1 MFNKRYIM
9 TIAKESFLSDGNV
22 ILKLSNKY
30 SPTTVSAKSVSETNV
45 VENIT
50 IIELG
55 ESYIEIPVLPNGY
68 TIVVEYNIA
77 GTLPSESKDEYDLK
91 ERIVRLE
98 QGMEDM
104 YEIIKAQKMAIDN
117 RLNITAF
124 RAWIKLVE
132 KKMGIKLIEG
142 NMNFISKELYKD
154 E

>member
-1 MFNKRYIM
+1 M

-68 TIVVEYNIA
+68 TIVIEYNIA

-117 RLNITAF
+117 RLNITVF

>member
-1 MFNKRYIM
+1 M

-45 VENIT
+45 VKNIT

>member
-1 MFNKRYIM
+1 M

-30 SPTTVSAKSVSETNV
+30 SPTTVSAKSVSDTNV

-68 TIVVEYNIA
+68 TIVVKYNIA

-142 NMNFISKELYKD
+142 NMNFISKKLYKD

>member
-1 MFNKRYIM
+1 M

-30 SPTTVSAKSVSETNV
+30 SPTTVSAKSVSEKNV

>member
-1 MFNKRYIM
+1 M

-30 SPTTVSAKSVSETNV
+30 SPTTVAAKSVSETNV

>member
-1 MFNKRYIM
+1 M

-45 VENIT
+45 VENIP

-124 RAWIKLVE
+124 RVWIKLVE

>member
-1 MFNKRYIM
+1 M

-30 SPTTVSAKSVSETNV
+30 SPTTVSAKSVSKTNV

-68 TIVVEYNIA
+68 TIVVKYNIA

>member
-1 MFNKRYIM
+1 M

-30 SPTTVSAKSVSETNV
+30 SPTTVSAKSVSKTNV

>member
-1 MFNKRYIM
+1 M

-30 SPTTVSAKSVSETNV
+30 SPTTVSAKSVSKTNV
-45 VENIT
+45 VKNIT

>member
-1 MFNKRYIM
+1 M

-55 ESYIEIPVLPNGY
+55 ESYIEIPVLPNDY

>member
-1 MFNKRYIM
+1 M

-124 RAWIKLVE
+124 RAWTKLVE

>member
-1 MFNKRYIM
+1 M

-30 SPTTVSAKSVSETNV
+30 SPTTVSAKSVSDTNV
-45 VENIT
+45 VKNIT

>member
-1 MFNKRYIM
+1 M
-9 TIAKESFLSDGNV
+9 TIDKESFLSDGNV

>member
-1 MFNKRYIM
+1 M

-30 SPTTVSAKSVSETNV
+30 SPTTVSAKSISETNV

-68 TIVVEYNIA
+68 TIVVKYNIA

>member
-1 MFNKRYIM
+1 M

-45 VENIT
+45 VKNIT

-55 ESYIEIPVLPNGY
+55 ESYIEIPVLPKGY

>member
-1 MFNKRYIM
+1 M
-9 TIAKESFLSDGNV
+9 TIDKESFLSDGNV
-22 ILKLSNKY
+22 ILKLRNKY

>member
-1 MFNKRYIM
+1 M

-132 KKMGIKLIEG
+132 K
-142 NMNFISKELYKD
+142 
-154 E
+154 

>member
-1 MFNKRYIM
+1 M

-50 IIELG
+50 SIELG

>member
-1 MFNKRYIM
+1 M

-30 SPTTVSAKSVSETNV
+30 SPTTVSAKSVSDTNV

-68 TIVVEYNIA
+68 TIVVKYNIA

>member
-1 MFNKRYIM
+1 M

-154 E
+154 K

>member
-1 MFNKRYIM
+1 M

-68 TIVVEYNIA
+68 TIVIEYNIA

>member
-1 MFNKRYIM
+1 M

-30 SPTTVSAKSVSETNV
+30 SPTTVFAKSVSETNV

-50 IIELG
+50 IMELG
-55 ESYIEIPVLPNGY
+55 EYYIEIPSLPNGY

>member
-1 MFNKRYIM
+1 M

-117 RLNITAF
+117 RLNITTF

-142 NMNFISKELYKD
+142 NMNFISKELYK
-154 E
+154 EE

>member
-1 MFNKRYIM
+1 M

>member
-1 MFNKRYIM
+1 M
-9 TIAKESFLSDGNV
+9 TIAKESFLSDRNV

>member
-1 MFNKRYIM
+1 M

-77 GTLPSESKDEYDLK
+77 WTLPSDSKDEYDLK

>member
-1 MFNKRYIM
+1 M

-22 ILKLSNKY
+22 ILKLSYKY

>member
-1 MFNKRYIM
+1 M

-45 VENIT
+45 VEDIT

-55 ESYIEIPVLPNGY
+55 ESYIEIPVLPNDY

>member
-1 MFNKRYIM
+1 M

-30 SPTTVSAKSVSETNV
+30 SPTTVSAKSVSETNA

>member
-1 MFNKRYIM
+1 M

-104 YEIIKAQKMAIDN
+104 YEIIKGGLISWENPQKEM
-117 RLNITAF
+117 
-124 RAWIKLVE
+124 IKR
-132 KKMGIKLIEG
+132 KLIQELA
-142 NMNFISKELYKD
+142 IKEIKIKIKIKNQNQRKKD
-154 E
+154 FGKDIQN

>member
-1 MFNKRYIM
+1 M

-45 VENIT
+45 AENIT
-50 IIELG
+50 MIELG

>member
-1 MFNKRYIM
+1 M

-142 NMNFISKELYKD
+142 NMNFISKELYK
-154 E
+154 EE

>member
-1 MFNKRYIM
+1 M

-30 SPTTVSAKSVSETNV
+30 SPTTVSAKSVSKTNV

-68 TIVVEYNIA
+68 TIVVEYNIV

>member
-1 MFNKRYIM
+1 M

-22 ILKLSNKY
+22 ILKLNNKY

>member
-1 MFNKRYIM
+1 M

-30 SPTTVSAKSVSETNV
+30 SPTTVSAKSVSGTNV

>member
-1 MFNKRYIM
+1 M

-45 VENIT
+45 VKNIT

-117 RLNITAF
+117 RLNITVF

>member
-1 MFNKRYIM
+1 M

-30 SPTTVSAKSVSETNV
+30 SLTTMFAKSVSEINV

>member
-1 MFNKRYIM
+1 M

-50 IIELG
+50 ITELG